1 MAAKEKILLQMKDIS
16 IEFPGVKALKA
27 VNFTAEAGKVH
38 AVVGANGA
46 GKSTLMKILSGA
58 YDHYTGQ
65 IFMKNEHMHITSP
78 KAAKEKG
85 IQVVYQEVD
94 TAIVPYLSVA
104 ENILLD
110 EIANNMGKTFFI
122 DWKSIYKK
130 AEEVL
135 KMLNISIPVKK
146 LAEDLTLAEKQ
157 MILIA
162 RAISNQCKFLI
173 LDEPTAP
180 LSNNETEELFK
191 VVRDLK
197 SRNVGIIFISHRL
210 PELFEICDEV
220 TVLRDGEFV
229 ISKEI
234 KDLTQNK
241 IVEYMLGKSFNQSFE
256 KRKFTSKENVLNIQ
270 NLTDKHKLKDINFY
284 VNKGEILGIAGLVG
298 AGKTELCNAIFGASE
313 QTKGEIFIKG
323 KNVKIQSPSDAVKNK
338 IVLIPEERRKEGILT
353 EESIA
358 VNISSTDLNKFSK
371 TLGFLNLKKEK
382 EISLEIIRKLQIKA
396 TNENQKVAQLSG
408 GNQQKVVVGK
418 WLHTDSEIFIFDE
431 PTKGVDVGA
440 KEDIFKLIRDL
451 TDQGRT
457 VIYASCEISELLG
470 ITDRIYT
477 IYNGKIVKE
486 LKTEETNEE
495 ELLFYSTGG
504 H

>member
-1 MAAKEKILLQMKDIS
+1 MAAKEKNLLQMKDIS

-65 IFMKNEHMHITSP
+65 IFMENELMHITSP

-110 EIANNMGKTFFI
+110 EIANNMEKTFFI

-130 AEEVL
+130 AEEVIKVL
-135 KMLNISIPVKK
+135 SISIPVKK
-146 LAEDLTLAEKQ
+146 LAEELTLAEKQ

-256 KRKFTSKENVLNIQ
+256 KRKFISEENVLNIQ
-270 NLTDKHKLKDINFY
+270 NLTDKHKLKGIDFY

-313 QTKGEIFIKG
+313 QVRGDIFIKG
-323 KNVKIQSPSDAVKNK
+323 RNVKIQSPSDAVKNK

-353 EESIA
+353 DESIA
-358 VNISSTDLNKFSK
+358 LNISSTDLNKFSK
-371 TLGFLNLKKEK
+371 TLGFLNLKKER
-382 EISLEIIRKLQIKA
+382 ETSLEIIKKLQIKA

-408 GNQQKVVVGK
+408 GNQQKVVIGK
-418 WLHTDSEIFIFDE
+418 WLHTDAEIFIFDE

-451 TDQGRT
+451 ADHGRT

-477 IYNGKIVKE
+477 IYDGKIVKE

>member
-1 MAAKEKILLQMKDIS
+1 MAANEKVLLQMKDIS
-16 IEFPGVKALKA
+16 IEFPGVKALKN
-27 VNFTAEAGKVH
+27 VSFTAESGKVH

-58 YDHYTGQ
+58 YNHYTGQ
-65 IFMKNEHMHITSP
+65 IFMQEELMHITSP
-78 KAAKEKG
+78 KASKEKG

-94 TAIVPYLSVA
+94 TALVPYLSVA

-110 EIANNMGKTFFI
+110 EISNDMGKAFFI

-135 KMLNISIPVKK
+135 KVLNINIPVKK
-146 LAEDLTLAEKQ
+146 LAEELTLAEKQ

-180 LSNNETEELFK
+180 LSNNETEKLFK

-197 SRNVGIIFISHRL
+197 SKNVGVIFICHRL

-234 KDLTQNK
+234 KDITQNE
-241 IVEYMLGKSFNQSFE
+241 IVEHMLGKSFKQSFQ
-256 KRKFTSKENVLNIQ
+256 KRNFVSKEIILKVE
-270 NLTDKHKLKDINFY
+270 NLRDKHKLKG
-284 VNKGEILGIAGLVG
+284 VNLYASRGEILGIAGLVG

-313 QTKGEIFIKG
+313 QVTGDIIIKG
-323 KNVKIQSPSDAVKNK
+323 KKVKIKSPSDAVKNK
-338 IVLIPEERRKEGILT
+338 IALIPEERRKEGILT

-358 VNISSTDLNKFSK
+358 LNISSTDLNKFSK
-371 TLGFLNLKKEK
+371 ILGFLNLKKER
-382 EISLEIIRKLQIKA
+382 EISLDLIRKLQIKA
-396 TNENQKVAQLSG
+396 TNENQKVALLSG

-418 WLHTDSEIFIFDE
+418 WLHTDAEIFIFDE

-440 KEDIFKLIRDL
+440 KEDIFKLIRNL
-451 TDQGRT
+451 ADQGRT
-457 VIYASCEISELLG
+457 VIYASCEMSELLG

-477 IYNGKIVKE
+477 VYDGRIAVE
-486 LKTEETNEE
+486 LKTDETNEE

>member
-1 MAAKEKILLQMKDIS
+1 MVAKEKILLKMKDIS
-16 IEFPGVKALKA
+16 IEFPGVKALKT
-27 VNFTAEAGKVH
+27 VNFIAEAGKVH

-58 YDHYTGQ
+58 YNHYTGQ
-65 IFMKNEHMHITSP
+65 IFMQEELMHITSP
-78 KAAKEKG
+78 KAAKDKG

-110 EIANNMGKTFFI
+110 EIANGMEKKFFI
-122 DWKSIYKK
+122 NWKNIYKK

-135 KMLNISIPVKK
+135 KVLNINISVKK
-146 LAEDLTLAEKQ
+146 LAEELTLAEKQ
-157 MILIA
+157 MVLIA

-197 SRNVGIIFISHRL
+197 SKNVGIIFISHRL

-234 KDLTQNK
+234 KDITQNK

-256 KRKFTSKENVLNIQ
+256 KRNFVSKENILKIE
-270 NLTDKHKLKDINFY
+270 NLRDKHKLKDINFHA
-284 VNKGEILGIAGLVG
+284 NKGEILGIAGLVG
-298 AGKTELCNAIFGASE
+298 AGKTELCNAIFGASD
-313 QTKGEIFIKG
+313 QVTGDVFLRG
-323 KNVKIQSPSDAVKNK
+323 KNIKIKSPSDAVKNK
-338 IVLIPEERRKEGILT
+338 IALIPEERRKEGILT

-358 VNISSTDLNKFSK
+358 INISSTDLNKFSK

-396 TNENQKVAQLSG
+396 TNVNQKVALLSG

-418 WLHTDSEIFIFDE
+418 WLHTDAEIFIFDE

-451 TDQGRT
+451 ADQGRT
-457 VIYASCEISELLG
+457 VIYASCEMSELLG

-477 IYNGKIVKE
+477 IYDGKIVKE
-486 LKTEETNEE
+486 LKTDETNEE